1 MLAKNRAAASPSL
14 LLLLGIDWCCAR
26 SLSGTTPDRP
36 AVPKKSKH
44 FQRCFVVSPFHPHTQ
59 QMSTIVSP
67 PVAALALCSG
77 RCASDKKNRIF
88 FFAFFSVFSSAS
100 PAAARSADVAAAV
113 ACHYCTRRVRNGQRA
128 RIGARCRADGAS
140 KNFFFFRHHF
150 FLRRPRGRGLTDERR
165 SLSRRW
171 RV

>member
-88 FFAFFSVFSSAS
+88 FCFFLCFFLRVTD
-100 PAAARSADVAAAV
+100 RCAV
-113 ACHYCTRRVRNGQRA
+113 RR
-128 RIGARCRADGAS
+128 RCRRGGVPLLHSPCAQRPACS
-140 KNFFFFRHHF
+140 HWCTLPRRRRKQKLFFFRHHF